1 MMRKDEPLD
10 ALLREA
16 LRQLDAP
23 PPAPREQMWARIEAQ
38 RAARRNSESGT
49 PTVAANGGATR
60 PDVLELRS
68 PRRSTMR
75 WGTALAAMLV
85 VGIGLGRMTMRSGDE
100 TDPPTVGSAA
110 VADTDAG
117 SAAYRIAASQHL
129 QRTEALFA
137 SLSIDARTGGAD
149 DVMSWAR
156 ELLTDTRLLRASPA
170 AADPAMSRLLDD
182 LELVLS
188 QIASIPTTRAQ
199 EEVELIQDGINQS
212 DVLMRMRA
220 ATMGRPLVGT

>member
-1 MMRKDEPLD
+1 MMHEDEPLD

-16 LRQLDAP
+16 LRQQDAP

-38 RAARRNSESGT
+38 RAARRNNLHS
-49 PTVAANGGATR
+49 GGAAR
-60 PDVLELRS
+60 PDVLELRP
-68 PRRSTMR
+68 PRRNYVR
-75 WGTALAAMLV
+75 WAAALAAMLI
-85 VGIGLGRMTMRSGDE
+85 VGIGLGRVSMRSGLD
-100 TDPPTVGSAA
+100 TGLGPQTVGSATA
-110 VADTDAG
+110 EDAG
-117 SAAYRIAASQHL
+117 PAAFRIAASQHL

-137 SLSIDARTGGAD
+137 SLTIDTRTGGAV

-156 ELLTDTRLLRASPA
+156 ELLTDTRLLLASPA
-170 AADPAMSRLLDD
+170 AADPAMSRLLED

-188 QIASIPTTRAQ
+188 QIATIPTTRAQ